1 VISVLV
7 VDDDFMVASIHQRFV
22 ARTAGF
28 EVVGSART
36 GAEALALVEEL
47 HPDLVLLDVHLPDI
61 SGLEVLALVE
71 ELHPDLVLLDVHLP
85 DISGLEVLARL
96 RADGRETGVVMVT
109 AERGADAVRTSLHG
123 GAMQYLVK
131 PFDYDDL
138 AARLAQVAAAL
149 GELPPGPT
157 DQDTID
163 RLFGTTGQAPRPPT
177 PLPKGL
183 SSETGLLVLDA
194 LGGGAELSAAEAGE
208 QLGLSR
214 VSARRYLEHFVTT
227 GEAQVRLQYGGA
239 GRPERRYRSTAT
251 T

>member
-1 VISVLV
+1 MISVLV
-7 VDDDFMVASIHQRFV
+7 VDDDFMVADIHQRFV

-36 GAEALALVEEL
+36 GAEALALIDEL
-47 HPDLVLLDVHLPDI
+47 HPDLI
-61 SGLEVLALVE
+61 
-71 ELHPDLVLLDVHLP
+71 LLDVHLP

-96 RADGRETGVVMVT
+96 RLDGRETGVVMVT
-109 AERGADAVRTSLHG
+109 AERGADAVRTALHG

-131 PFDYDDL
+131 PFEYDDL
-138 AARLAQVAAAL
+138 AARLAHVAVAL
-149 GELPPGPT
+149 GELTPGPT

-163 RLFGTTGQAPRPPT
+163 RLFGTTNQAPRPP
-177 PLPKGL
+177 PPLLPKGL
-183 SSETGLLVLDA
+183 SSETGLLILDA
-194 LGGGAELSAAEAGE
+194 LGGGAELSAAEVGE

-227 GEAQVRLQYGGA
+227 GQAQVRLQYGGA
-239 GRPERRYRSTAT
+239 GRPERRYRHTAT